1 MLVVLDA
8 VDVAELPWVAP
19 GVVHDL
25 VLYARLS
32 IRVELGED
40 GLRIVLHVLL
50 QLCAV
55 GVQVEVVHLAN
66 GNSGRCGRSRDRGG
80 ATLDE
85 LLGEVKRYGEL
96 EGDVDDLNSV
106 VGCAREHRSVDDELL
121 RADEVGFVQI
131 RGAHLGDTAPLH
143 L

>member
-1 MLVVLDA
+1 
-8 VDVAELPWVAP
+8 
-19 GVVHDL
+19 L

-66 GNSGRCGRSRDRGG
+66 GNRGRCGRSRDRGG

-85 LLGEVKRYGEL
+85 LLGEVKRYDEL
-96 EGDVDDLNSV
+96 EGDVGDLNSV

-121 RADEVGFVQI
+121 RADEVGCMEATACAP
-131 RGAHLGDTAPLH
+131 RRYGAAAPLGRPASAPPR
-143 L
+143 LPP